1 MRSEKSVMKASYKTE
16 EKGPKIYFGNAEGED
31 SKKNKIQVIERT
43 FQVPESQEDFITYIG
58 GEKNFRAA
66 MQMIAEDYSGTEAK
80 KHLIGVDLT
89 QAETR
94 ESVLKK
100 ILRSSESFT
109 LASLLEEQTSI
120 KEKASATDEIAAL
133 DVSDPEYVQKVQAI
147 LAKVRS

>member
-1 MRSEKSVMKASYKTE
+1 MKASYKTE